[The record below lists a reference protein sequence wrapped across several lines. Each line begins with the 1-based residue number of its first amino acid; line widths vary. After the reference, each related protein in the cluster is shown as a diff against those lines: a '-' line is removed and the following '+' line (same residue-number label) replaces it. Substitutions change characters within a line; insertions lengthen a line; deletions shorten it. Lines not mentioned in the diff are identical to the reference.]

1 MVNKNNLKL
10 NMQLNLKF
18 VQFCPELT
26 EDDICDLV
34 EFLIKIINIGLTKEK
49 EKLS

>member
-10 NMQLNLKF
+10 NKQLNLKF
-18 VQFCPELT
+18 VQYCPELND
-26 EDDICDLV
+26 EDVCDLM